1 MKRLQRIAN
10 FERLSLFVV
19 TNLLFSILT
28 AQHTSSWNLTNVNDD
43 AFFVQNVGQYEN
55 EVLYGL
61 RKKDIHLD
69 FRSDAFSYLITHF
82 ELKDRS
88 KKGLHELR
96 EVQEQFH
103 DPNNNEQRQ
112 EALKHFYK
120 DMSAYVTANWVGA
133 NKNSI
138 LSSEKQLSAYY
149 TTSLVKD
156 GKSIPSR
163 KAKLYEQLV
172 YESIYSNID
181 VRVYLE
187 TGKNGIKYDII
198 LKPYAAIDEYAIQY
212 EGHNGLFID
221 GKGNLHISTNSGD
234 IIEHAPLAYY
244 ADEPGIE
251 ISSGY
256 MLKDDNTVGI
266 TIADYDN
273 SRKVIIDPWVE
284 APNFN
289 GGNGGYDIAID
300 YNQNTYV
307 YGGGREDGGGG
318 AFGGNM
324 IYQLKKFDPDGNLVW
339 TYDSPPALN
348 GFLGD
353 LAVTRDGATF
363 ICSGFYFEPGNGIVK
378 IDPDGVQ
385 AATSGLLNPS
395 SNTFESWRFTYNK
408 FTNSNWIYIGGG
420 GSTGFQLGRIDI
432 NLENYEAFNSFGAA
446 PDLGLKDIVYMA
458 QEKDESYVYSTLS
471 ANGTNPPPGVDLDF
485 IKVDPV
491 TMLNPEWQVDDGSA
505 FVEVQQSDFA
515 NGGGLNTGLNGIAV
529 CRDYVYTF
537 NGERLRAWNKNDGS
551 VAFEVNTGGTFDASA
566 GLDVDSCCR
575 VYAGVGNT
583 IKRYGPDLTFDMDIA
598 TSGNNIHDLRFD
610 PLTDKRLHIT
620 GDDFVEL
627 IEFEGCPECID
638 ATGTSGGDCQNGSAT
653 VDISDPSV
661 VEPLFYSWT
670 LNGDEVGTTRDIAD
684 LEPGLY
690 IVTVTDSRD
699 PCPGMWVDSVRIEGQ
714 CDFVLSLSGDT
725 ICEGE
730 TGNLTATATGGDG
743 DYTFTWNGGGLT
755 NATGPNQTDNPA
767 ITTTYNVTVT
777 DGGGNS
783 DQGTVDIVV
792 NPLPTIVAETD
803 TTMCIGESHTISAS
817 GGDTYSWDNGLT
829 TVTSATVSPTVTTTY
844 TVTGT
849 DVNGCE
855 NTDDVTVTINPL
867 PVVTSNDV
875 RLCKNEI
882 ATLTATGA
890 SDYSWTSLDDGVILT
905 DPNNASIDVET
916 GQPGATTAVRACFE
930 VQGVDA
936 NGCEDTTIACVDFEA
951 NCGPIVTALGDT
963 ICEGETGN
971 LTATATAG
979 DGNYTFTWNGGNLT
993 NTTGA
998 TQTDDP
1004 MTTTNYTVIVRDGA
1018 GNSDTTT
1025 VSIVVNPLPGINAG
1039 ADDTT
1044 CLGTPVTITATGGI
1058 TYSWDNGLGDGASH
1072 SVNPT
1077 TQTTYT
1083 VTGQDENGCENTD
1096 GVTIY
1101 IDEVFPEA
1109 GPDQSICAGDQA
1121 QLTASGGG
1129 TYDWSPKDGTLN
1141 QTDISNPVAT
1151 PTVSTTYSVR
1161 VTSAW
1166 GYCTGTDEVTVSIGN
1181 LSIDAGPDDT
1191 ICLGASA
1198 QLQVIGG
1205 ASYDWAPKDG
1215 SLSQTDVSNPLASP
1229 IVTTTYVVRAQNA
1242 SGTCEATDTVRV
1254 HVETLTM
1261 GISPDDTICNGFGTQ
1276 ITAIGGGTYDWS
1288 PKDGTLN
1295 QTDIANPTASPTV
1308 TTTYNVHI
1316 TTPSG
1321 ICEGDTF
1328 VTVVVDELVAIADPD
1343 FFLCVGSSGM
1353 LGVNAPGGIS
1363 YQWTPAT
1370 NLDDATSATP
1380 TVSATQD
1387 VSQLYTVTV
1396 TNANGCRDSDEQ
1408 LVTVG
1413 DIIVTA
1419 TAASPICLGTS
1430 SQLNATGGM
1439 NYSWMPTTN
1448 LSNSQIADPLFTP
1461 TETGTYN
1468 FDVIATDG
1476 GGNCPDTTSVTVIV
1490 DAAYADAGA
1499 DTIIC
1504 IGETTTLNGGEGVR
1518 YSWSPSTFLSDST
1531 VSNPEVS
1538 PTAGPITYTLTVYSE
1553 YGCMASDEVVV
1564 DISEVTVTAQVN
1576 PDKIMEGE
1584 TAILNATTNAT
1595 YVIWSEEETGDLV
1608 DEGTYPEL
1616 NNIRVG
1622 PTESTVYLVESINDN
1637 DCRNTARVYLQV
1649 ISAIRIPNVITP
1661 NGDGINDTWV
1671 IINIED
1677 YPEAEIKVRN
1687 RWGNVVWKR
1696 DNGYNNSWGGSNER
1710 GALLPTGTYYFEIR
1724 LNFRGLKYSG
1734 DVTILR

>member
-1 MKRLQRIAN
+1 MNTILQLPIVRILFLN
-10 FERLSLFVV
+10 FLFLNVSFNVFSQSDCDNLGFQNGNVDGWEIYEGETGDCCNNPGTLSLDIPAFEDNGFWFDGTEPRHVVYTQPGVDPGIGVDVFPPDLPGFPAGNRSVRIGNAINGAQADGIYRTFNVTQDNAIFAYQFAFALNDPGHGNDPWGNPLDPYLLVNFYDESDDLVPCTSLLIKSDDDRFNIIDIPGLGGEARYTDWVPIFVD
-19 TNLLFSILT
+19 LT
-28 AQHTSSWNLTNVNDD
+28 DYI
-43 AFFVQNVGQYEN
+43 GQQLRAEF
-55 EVLYGL
+55 EVFDCVPGAHWGY
-61 RKKDIHLD
+61 
-69 FRSDAFSYLITHF
+69 
-82 ELKDRS
+82 
-88 KKGLHELR
+88 
-96 EVQEQFH
+96 
-103 DPNNNEQRQ
+103 
-112 EALKHFYK
+112 
-120 DMSAYVTANWVGA
+120 AY
-133 NKNSI
+133 
-138 LSSEKQLSAYY
+138 LSAYCKEFIPLEDDTICPGQSVTLTSPFPEIGFDVLWSTGETSETITVNPTVTTTY
-149 TTSLVKD
+149 TLTVTNKTTFSDVGTCTKEYEVTVHVGPCGPTLSLV
-156 GKSIPSR
+156 
-163 KAKLYEQLV
+163 
-172 YESIYSNID
+172 
-181 VRVYLE
+181 
-187 TGKNGIKYDII
+187 
-198 LKPYAAIDEYAIQY
+198 
-212 EGHNGLFID
+212 
-221 GKGNLHISTNSGD
+221 
-234 IIEHAPLAYY
+234 
-244 ADEPGIE
+244 
-251 ISSGY
+251 
-256 MLKDDNTVGI
+256 
-266 TIADYDN
+266 
-273 SRKVIIDPWVE
+273 
-284 APNFN
+284 
-289 GGNGGYDIAID
+289 
-300 YNQNTYV
+300 
-307 YGGGREDGGGG
+307 
-318 AFGGNM
+318 
-324 IYQLKKFDPDGNLVW
+324 
-339 TYDSPPALN
+339 
-348 GFLGD
+348 
-353 LAVTRDGATF
+353 
-363 ICSGFYFEPGNGIVK
+363 
-378 IDPDGVQ
+378 
-385 AATSGLLNPS
+385 
-395 SNTFESWRFTYNK
+395 
-408 FTNSNWIYIGGG
+408 
-420 GSTGFQLGRIDI
+420 
-432 NLENYEAFNSFGAA
+432 
-446 PDLGLKDIVYMA
+446 
-458 QEKDESYVYSTLS
+458 
-471 ANGTNPPPGVDLDF
+471 
-485 IKVDPV
+485 
-491 TMLNPEWQVDDGSA
+491 
-505 FVEVQQSDFA
+505 
-515 NGGGLNTGLNGIAV
+515 
-529 CRDYVYTF
+529 
-537 NGERLRAWNKNDGS
+537 
-551 VAFEVNTGGTFDASA
+551 
-566 GLDVDSCCR
+566 
-575 VYAGVGNT
+575 
-583 IKRYGPDLTFDMDIA
+583 
-598 TSGNNIHDLRFD
+598 
-610 PLTDKRLHIT
+610 
-620 GDDFVEL
+620 
-627 IEFEGCPECID
+627 
-638 ATGTSGGDCQNGSAT
+638 
-653 VDISDPSV
+653 
-661 VEPLFYSWT
+661 
-670 LNGDEVGTTRDIAD
+670 
-684 LEPGLY
+684 
-690 IVTVTDSRD
+690 
-699 PCPGMWVDSVRIEGQ
+699 
-714 CDFVLSLSGDT
+714 GDT

-730 TGNLTATATGGDG
+730 TGNLTATATGGEG

-755 NATGPNQTDNPA
+755 NATGPNQTDNPTT
-767 ITTTYNVTVT
+767 TTTYNVTVT

-817 GGDTYSWDNGLT
+817 GGETYIWDNGLGDG
-829 TVTSATVSPTVTTTY
+829 TSHTVSPTVTTTY

-849 DVNGCE
+849 DENGCE

-936 NGCEDTTIACVDFEA
+936 NGCEDTTIACVDFEV

-963 ICEGETGN
+963 ICEGDTGN

-998 TQTDDP
+998 TQTDNP

-1044 CLGTPVTITATGGI
+1044 CLGTPVTITATGGT

-1077 TQTTYT
+1077 TQTTYR

-1096 GVTIY
+1096 AVTIY

-1121 QLTASGGG
+1121 QLNASGGG

-1229 IVTTTYVVRAQNA
+1229 TVTTTYVVRAQNA

-1276 ITAIGGGTYDWS
+1276 IMAIGGGTYDWS

-1328 VTVVVDELVAIADPD
+1328 VTVVVDELVAVADPD

-1396 TNANGCRDSDEQ
+1396 TNANGCTDSDEQ

-1564 DISEVTVTAQVN
+1564 DISEVTVDAGID
-1576 PDKIMEGE
+1576 PGLILEGE
-1584 TAILNATTNAT
+1584 EVSLQATTNGSFISWTDLGTEDTIFSGPLAGNE
-1595 YVIWSEEETGDLV
+1595 VIRLL
-1608 DEGTYPEL
+1608 PA
-1616 NNIRVG
+1616 
-1622 PTESTVYLVESINDN
+1622 ESTVYEVVSWNDLGCE
-1637 DCRNTARVYLQV
+1637 DRSTVSV
-1649 ISAIRIPNVITP
+1649 IVLPPIRIPNVFTP
-1661 NGDGINDTWV
+1661 NDDGINDSWEIT
-1671 IINIED
+1671 NIEN
-1677 YPEAEIKVRN
+1677 YVNAEIKVIN
-1687 RWGNVVWKR
+1687 RWGNDVFKYKGVYEGTF
-1696 DNGYNNSWGGSNER
+1696 DGNNGR
-1710 GALLPTGTYYFEIR
+1710 GIPLPVGTYYFEVE
-1724 LNFRGLKYSG
+1724 LNFRDLRYGG

>member
-1 MKRLQRIAN
+1 MNFRLIFLNLFALSATIVFQDFKANAQNDCENMGFQNGNALGWEILEHDYKWANPDDRALCCTTPADGINLDIPTVNNGGGPTEERHSIYTVNAVDPIIGVNTFPPDLPGYPPGNRSIRIGNARAGLLLSPFGEFPPDMDLFADAVYRTFN
-10 FERLSLFVV
+10 ITLDNAIFAYQFAFAMNDPGHGNDNDPFFQVHLYDENDEVIPCTRLYISSDDDRFTVISDGFEQIRYTDWLPVFVD
-19 TNLLFSILT
+19 LT
-28 AQHTSSWNLTNVNDD
+28 DYI
-43 AFFVQNVGQYEN
+43 GQQVRAEF
-55 EVLYGL
+55 EVYDCRPG
-61 RKKDIHLD
+61 
-69 FRSDAFSYLITHF
+69 AHF
-82 ELKDRS
+82 
-88 KKGLHELR
+88 G
-96 EVQEQFH
+96 
-103 DPNNNEQRQ
+103 
-112 EALKHFYK
+112 Y
-120 DMSAYVTANWVGA
+120 AY
-133 NKNSI
+133 
-138 LSSEKQLSAYY
+138 LSAYCSPFTPLRD
-149 TTSLVKD
+149 TTICPGD
-156 GKSIPSR
+156 SIVLTSPFPEIGFDILWSTGDTS
-163 KAKLYEQLV
+163 
-172 YESIYSNID
+172 ESITVSPTQTTTYQLTVVN
-181 VRVYLE
+181 
-187 TGKNGIKYDII
+187 
-198 LKPYAAIDEYAIQY
+198 KPGFPGAEQCTKEYEATI
-212 EGHNGLFID
+212 
-221 GKGNLHISTNSGD
+221 
-234 IIEHAPLAYY
+234 
-244 ADEPGIE
+244 
-251 ISSGY
+251 
-256 MLKDDNTVGI
+256 TV
-266 TIADYDN
+266 
-273 SRKVIIDPWVE
+273 DPSC
-284 APNFN
+284 
-289 GGNGGYDIAID
+289 
-300 YNQNTYV
+300 
-307 YGGGREDGGGG
+307 G
-318 AFGGNM
+318 AF
-324 IYQLKKFDPDGNLVW
+324 NL
-339 TYDSPPALN
+339 
-348 GFLGD
+348 
-353 LAVTRDGATF
+353 
-363 ICSGFYFEPGNGIVK
+363 
-378 IDPDGVQ
+378 
-385 AATSGLLNPS
+385 
-395 SNTFESWRFTYNK
+395 
-408 FTNSNWIYIGGG
+408 
-420 GSTGFQLGRIDI
+420 
-432 NLENYEAFNSFGAA
+432 
-446 PDLGLKDIVYMA
+446 
-458 QEKDESYVYSTLS
+458 TL
-471 ANGTNPPPGVDLDF
+471 T
-485 IKVDPV
+485 
-491 TMLNPEWQVDDGSA
+491 
-505 FVEVQQSDFA
+505 
-515 NGGGLNTGLNGIAV
+515 
-529 CRDYVYTF
+529 
-537 NGERLRAWNKNDGS
+537 
-551 VAFEVNTGGTFDASA
+551 
-566 GLDVDSCCR
+566 
-575 VYAGVGNT
+575 
-583 IKRYGPDLTFDMDIA
+583 
-598 TSGNNIHDLRFD
+598 
-610 PLTDKRLHIT
+610 
-620 GDDFVEL
+620 
-627 IEFEGCPECID
+627 
-638 ATGTSGGDCQNGSAT
+638 
-653 VDISDPSV
+653 
-661 VEPLFYSWT
+661 
-670 LNGDEVGTTRDIAD
+670 
-684 LEPGLY
+684 
-690 IVTVTDSRD
+690 
-699 PCPGMWVDSVRIEGQ
+699 
-714 CDFVLSLSGDT
+714 GDT

-783 DQGTVDIVV
+783 SEETVDIVV

-817 GGDTYSWDNGLT
+817 GGETYIWDNGLGDG
-829 TVTSATVSPTVTTTY
+829 TSHTVSPTVTTTY

-963 ICEGETGN
+963 ICEGEIGN

-998 TQTDDP
+998 TQTDNP

-1044 CLGTPVTITATGGI
+1044 CLGTPVTITATGGT

-1096 GVTIY
+1096 AVTIY

-1121 QLTASGGG
+1121 QLNASGGG

-1229 IVTTTYVVRAQNA
+1229 TVTTMYIVTAQNA

-1276 ITAIGGGTYDWS
+1276 IMAIGGGTYDWS

-1328 VTVVVDELVAIADPD
+1328 VTVVVDELVAVADPD

-1396 TNANGCRDSDEQ
+1396 TNANGCTDSDEQ

-1564 DISEVTVTAQVN
+1564 DISEVTVDAGID
-1576 PDKIMEGE
+1576 PGLILEGE
-1584 TAILNATTNAT
+1584 EVSLQATTNGSFISWTDLGTEDTIFSGPLAGNE
-1595 YVIWSEEETGDLV
+1595 VIRLL
-1608 DEGTYPEL
+1608 PA
-1616 NNIRVG
+1616 
-1622 PTESTVYLVESINDN
+1622 ESTVYEVVSWNDLGCE
-1637 DCRNTARVYLQV
+1637 DRSTVSV
-1649 ISAIRIPNVITP
+1649 IVLPPIRIPNVFTP
-1661 NGDGINDTWV
+1661 NDDGINDSWEIT
-1671 IINIED
+1671 NIEN
-1677 YPEAEIKVRN
+1677 YVNAEIKVIN
-1687 RWGNVVWKR
+1687 RWGNEVFKYKGIYEGTF
-1696 DNGYNNSWGGSNER
+1696 DGNNSR
-1710 GALLPTGTYYFEIR
+1710 GAPLPVGTYYFEVE
-1724 LNFRGLKYSG
+1724 LNFRDLRYGG